1 MKITKKNIG
10 FLFGV
15 LLLLQ
20 ACSKQNNPEP
30 LDFKA
35 LNPIVHSEEYYANLR
50 AYKKS
55 DHAVAFGWWGFSG
68 STVLKADMTY
78 RYEALPDSMDI
89 ISLWGGIPYGDAF
102 EEMQSVRKKKG
113 TKFVMVAFGGA
124 VERRMKSSFPELS
137 KTDIMA
143 AIDSVAKSI
152 SDEIDSRQI
161 DGFDL
166 DYEPDYGDP
175 SMFGDDRGRGR
186 SGYTSDDPHTQR
198 LFKALSKYMGPKSGT
213 DKILIIDGQFDI
225 GIEPYINYLVQQAY
239 NSSGPGALQQRY
251 DGFGG
256 SGILPSKKFIVTE
269 NMQDHGGFGARYIYN
284 GVDIGSVTG
293 MAMWNP
299 TQGRKGGFG
308 GFIIDSDYGSRPA
321 NTYYYIRRG
330 IQIQNPAPK

>member
-10 FLFGV
+10 FLFGM

-30 LDFKA
+30 LDFKG

-55 DHAVAFGWWGFSG
+55 DHAVAFGWWGSSG
-68 STVLKADMTY
+68 STLLKADMRY
-78 RYEALPDSMDI
+78 RHEGLPDSMDI
-89 ISLWGGIPYGDAF
+89 ISLWGGIPSGDAF

-113 TKFVMVAFGGA
+113 TRYVMCAFGGA
-124 VERRMKSSFPELS
+124 VDGRMKSHFPDLY

-152 SDEIDSRQI
+152 ADEIDSRQI

-166 DYEPDYGDP
+166 DYEPHYGDGGI
-175 SMFGDDRGRGR
+175 FGHGGGGTDAGGDV
-186 SGYTSDDPHTQR
+186 YTQR
-198 LFKALSKYMGPKSGT
+198 LFKALSKYLGPLSGT
-213 DKILIIDGQFDI
+213 GKLLIIDGEYEP
-225 GIEPYINYLVQQAY
+225 GIESQINYAVSQAY
-239 NSSGPGALQQRY
+239 NTHSFSALQGNANY
-251 DGFGG
+251 AKN
-256 SGILPSKKFIVTE
+256 LPSKKLIVTE
-269 NMQDHGGFGARYIYN
+269 NMQDNGGFGAGFIYN
-284 GVDIGSVTG
+284 GVNIGSVTG

-308 GFIIDSDYGSRPA
+308 GFIIESDYESKPA
-321 NTYYYIRRG
+321 STYYYIRRG